1 MSLTAFR
8 STFRRRLLV
17 PTLRLRRRPEQAAR
31 GALIGLAW
39 AFTPTF
45 GIRMPLVFLTWLLA
59 RRLFNWDFSL
69 LIGLAWTWTTNIL
82 VLVPVYF
89 AFHVTGRLLT
99 GQWHDL
105 SGLADFEAH
114 VAALAGGD
122 LSDQL
127 GNAARLLVQEW
138 GLTLWLGALPWS
150 ALMAGL
156 GYAGTHYFL
165 QRRARRRGRRM
176 A

>member
-1 MSLTAFR
+1 MSLLALR
-8 STFRRRLLV
+8 RALRRRLLM
-17 PTLRLRRRPEQAAR
+17 PTLRLRRQPEYAAR

-45 GIRMPLVFLTWLLA
+45 GIRMPLVLLTWWLT
-59 RRLFNWDFSL
+59 RRVFGWEFSL
-69 LIGLAWTWTTNIL
+69 LLGLAWTWTTNIL

-89 AFHVTGRLLT
+89 TFHVTGRLLT

-114 VAALAGGD
+114 VAALTGGD
-122 LSDQL
+122 LADQFGL
-127 GNAARLLVQEW
+127 ALRLLVQEW

-150 ALMAGL
+150 ALMATL
-156 GYAGTHYFL
+156 GYTGTLSFL
-165 QRRARRRGRRM
+165 RRRALKRRR
-176 A
+176 AVA